1 MSNEHSYERLCDY
14 YRAKQK
20 TKTMTHSKAR
30 HDIWSRKEVIWFAI
44 FPMIIESR
52 FVWLRRYKAVR
63 VYKQFAYW
71 EEWDNEYVFYC
82 KWETVE
88 RKILRR

>member
-1 MSNEHSYERLCDY
+1 MSNEHSYDRLCDY

-20 TKTMTHSKAR
+20 EKDMTHSKQK
-30 HDIWSRKEVIWFAI
+30 HEIGTRKEVIRFAI

-52 FVWLRRYKAVR
+52 FVWLRKYKAVR
-63 VYKQFAYW
+63 AYKQFAYW

-82 KWETVE
+82 KWETIE
-88 RKILRR
+88 RKIFRR

>member
-14 YRAKQK
+14 YKAKQK
-20 TKTMTHSKAR
+20 NMKKQKHEVGT
-30 HDIWSRKEVIWFAI
+30 RKEVTRFAF

-52 FVWLRRYKAVR
+52 FVWLKRYKAIR
-63 VYKQFAYW
+63 VYKQYRYW

-82 KWETVE
+82 QWETVE
-88 RKILRR
+88 RKIIRR